1 MHFFSEIKKKISTN
15 FPIMTT
21 DLTDQTKK
29 EFEQAII
36 TWLTNFEEYQAKVA
50 ELKAASKVAQA
61 AGQNCPWL
69 G

>member
-1 MHFFSEIKKKISTN
+1 
-15 FPIMTT
+15 MTT